1 MPGTQRLN
9 TINIRRGELETRR
22 RELEE
27 RLIPLRLRLLD
38 LTEQLELASNRVTED
53 RHRLQHARD
62 AADDRGNTSA
72 INRNLKQSNLA
83 LAIREEADKI
93 KQHYDNNT
101 TDSEACRR
109 SDTRVEKLHTR
120 LEKRRCQA
128 YKALEEQAQR
138 AEIAYSAS
146 RAAETLIN
154 SELAS
159 VTSTLRQLETALS
172 VIADEEARLNRGRG
186 IKRKRHPTHKRG
198 KKGKK
203 GGSWSLKYKRS
214 INCKRPRGFSQKQYC
229 KYGKK

>member
-1 MPGTQRLN
+1 MPGTRRLN
-9 TINIRRGELETRR
+9 TINIRRAELETQRI
-22 RELEE
+22 ELEE
-27 RLIPLRLRLLD
+27 RLIPLRLRLLE
-38 LTEQLELASNRVTED
+38 LTEQLGLASNRVTED

-83 LAIREEADKI
+83 LAIREEAYKI

-101 TDSEACRR
+101 TNSEACRR

-138 AEIAYSAS
+138 AENAYSAS
-146 RAAETLIN
+146 RAAHTLIN

-172 VIADEEARLNRGRG
+172 AIADEEARLNRGRG
-186 IKRKRHPTHKRG
+186 RKRKLRATQR
-198 KKGKK
+198 KGKK
-203 GGSWSLKYKRS
+203 RYK
-214 INCKRPRGFSQKQYC
+214 N
-229 KYGKK
+229 

>member
-27 RLIPLRLRLLD
+27 RLIPLRLRITD
-38 LTEQLELASNRVTED
+38 LTEQLGLANNRVTED
-53 RHRLQHARD
+53 MRRLRHARE

-72 INRNLKQSNLA
+72 ININLKQSNLA
-83 LAIREEADKI
+83 LAIREEAYKI

-101 TDSEACRR
+101 TNSEACSR
-109 SDTRVEKLHTR
+109 SDARVEKLHTR

-138 AEIAYSAS
+138 AENALLAS
-146 RAAETLIN
+146 RAAHTLIN

-172 VIADEEARLNRGRG
+172 AIADEEARLNLGRGR
-186 IKRKRHPTHKRG
+186 KRQRRTTY

-203 GGSWSLKYKRS
+203 GKHTKKR
-214 INCKRPRGFSQKQYC
+214 RL
-229 KYGKK
+229 

>member
-9 TINIRRGELETRR
+9 TINIRRELATQR

-38 LTEQLELASNRVTED
+38 LTEQLRLASNRVTED

-72 INRNLKQSNLA
+72 ININLKQSNLA

-101 TDSEACRR
+101 ANSEACRR

-138 AEIAYSAS
+138 AENECLAS
-146 RAAETLIN
+146 RAAH
-154 SELAS
+154 AS
-159 VTSTLRQLETALS
+159 IYRQRFDLKQTLRELETALS
-172 VIADEEARLNRGRG
+172 VIVDREARLNIGRG
-186 IKRKRHPTHKRG
+186 KKQRKSRKRG
-198 KKGKK
+198 KRGKR
-203 GGSWSLKYKRS
+203 GGAWTAKYKRS
-214 INCKRPRGFSQKQYC
+214 INCRRPRGFSQKQYC
-229 KYGKK
+229 K